1 MGIFNYVDYK
11 MNCPECFHLI
21 TDFQT
26 KDESIV
32 SLCMETVSLNQISR
46 FHGSCNNC
54 GLWINF
60 VLKRPL
66 KITIDDFEMQTGRY
80 RSVEEHRKMQEQNK
94 KHLKDLFG

>member
-1 MGIFNYVDYK
+1 MGMFNYVDYQ
-11 MNCPECFHLI
+11 MNCPECSHSI

-32 SLCMETVSLNQISR
+32 SLCMETVTLNQISR
-46 FHGSCNNC
+46 FHGSCDNC

-60 VLKRPL
+60 FLKRP
-66 KITIDDFEMQTGRY
+66 KEVSIDDFEMKTGRY

-94 KHLKDLFG
+94 KQLKDLFW